1 VDHVIWDLSNAR
13 LSANYRSFYW
23 MNLPQLLDYLSNKKD
38 FLQNITTWKTIPA
51 QEPKTVSFPESIPD
65 KIVEALNR
73 EGVTSLFSHQA
84 SAYDQIVA
92 GKNVVI
98 VTPTASGKTLTYNL
112 PILTSLLKDKEIRTL
127 YLFPTKALAQ
137 DQVHELHQLIEKLEE
152 PIICHTFDGDTP
164 PEVRRTIRSA
174 GHIVVTNP
182 DMLHQGILPHHTLWI
197 KLFENLKYIVIDEI
211 HAYRGVFGSH
221 LANVIRRLKRICK
234 FYGSDPQFICSS
246 ATIANPQEIAE
257 KITGSSVSVVDNNG
271 APSGEKHFLFYN
283 PPVVNK
289 ELGLRNSVL
298 KEVRKIVKHFLPTGI
313 QLIVFAR
320 SRLNVEILVTYLKE
334 SAKQLKISPNKIR
347 GYRGGYL
354 PNERRNIEQGL
365 RNGVIQIVVS
375 TNALELG
382 IDIGQLDVSIMTG
395 YPGSISSSW
404 QQAGRSGRRQTT
416 SVSLMVLSSAPL
428 DQYLAEHPDY
438 FFGKNPET
446 ANIDQNN
453 LPILM
458 SHLKCGAFELPFTS
472 DEKFGT
478 DATQQLLQ
486 YLKDERVLRE
496 TNGKY
501 YWMQDVYPADEVSLR
516 NANPNNVIIVNTSD
530 NNQIIGEVDL
540 FSAPLLVHKDAIY
553 IHESQQFQ
561 VDELDWEGKKA
572 FVSETDSDYYTDA
585 IAKTD
590 LKVLDILE
598 NNKGKYDTFFG
609 EVAVTTVAT
618 AFKKVKFFTHENVG
632 MGKIYLPEM
641 EMHSNSTWLEFPKII
656 FSDAY
661 FEESVIGEGIR
672 GIAYTMQNLIPLYIM
687 CDRSDISVIP
697 MVRAPFSNMPTIY
710 IYDKYPGG
718 IGLSKKVFT
727 MISSILQAVLE
738 HIQSCSC
745 EKGCPSCIGPPLESG
760 LFGKESA
767 RRILKQLI

>member
-1 VDHVIWDLSNAR
+1 
-13 LSANYRSFYW
+13 
-23 MNLPQLLDYLSNKKD
+23 MNLLQLIDHLKDKKD
-38 FLQNITTWKTIPA
+38 FLRNVTTWKTIPSTDEKKA
-51 QEPKTVSFPESIPD
+51 PFPPSIPEKVKKVLEKKGISSLYTHQATAFD
-65 KIVEALNR
+65 KIV
-73 EGVTSLFSHQA
+73 S
-84 SAYDQIVA
+84 
-92 GKNVVI
+92 GKNVVV

-112 PILTSLLKDKEIRTL
+112 PILSELLNDPEIRTL

-137 DQVHELHQLIEKLEE
+137 DQVHELHQMIESLEE
-152 PIICHTFDGDTP
+152 NIICHTFDGDTP

-182 DMLHQGILPHHTLWI
+182 DMLHQGMLPHHTLWI
-197 KLFENLKYIVIDEI
+197 KLFENLKFIVIDEI

-221 LANVIRRLKRICK
+221 FANVIRRLKRICD

-246 ATIANPQEIAE
+246 ATIANPGEIAE
-257 KITGSSVSVVDNNG
+257 KITGTKVDVVDNNG

-283 PPVVNK
+283 PPVVNQ
-289 ELGLRNSVL
+289 ELGLRNSVI

-320 SRLNVEILVTYLKE
+320 SRLNVEVLVTYLKA
-334 SAKQLKISPNKIR
+334 SAKQLKIAPNKIR

-354 PNERRNIEQGL
+354 PNERRKIEQGL
-365 RNGVIQIVVS
+365 RNGEIQVVVS

-404 QQAGRSGRRQTT
+404 QQAGRAGRRQTT
-416 SVSLMVLSSAPL
+416 SVSIMVLSSAPL
-428 DQYLAEHPDY
+428 DQYLAEHPS
-438 FFGKNPET
+438 FFFEKNPET
-446 ANIDQNN
+446 ANIDADN

-458 SHLKCGAFELPFTS
+458 SHIKCAAFELPFTV
-472 DEKFGT
+472 EENFGT

-496 TNGKY
+496 TDGKY

-516 NANPNNVIIVNTSD
+516 NANPNNVVIVNTSD
-530 NNQIIGEVDL
+530 NNRIIGEVDL

-561 VDELDWEGKKA
+561 VDELDWDGKKA
-572 FVSETDSDYYTDA
+572 FVSATDSDYYTDA

-598 NNKGKYDTFFG
+598 QRKGRYHSFYG

-618 AFKKVKFFTHENVG
+618 VFKKVKFFTHENVG

-641 EMHSNSTWLEFPKII
+641 EMHSSSTWLEFPEIL
-656 FSDAY
+656 FEDPY
-661 FEESVIGEGIR
+661 FEESVIGEGLR
-672 GIAYTMQNLIPLYIM
+672 GIAFTMQNLIPLYIM
-687 CDRSDISVIP
+687 CDRADISVIP
-697 MVRAPFSNMPTIY
+697 MVRAPFSHKPTIY
-710 IYDKYPGG
+710 VYDKYPGG
-718 IGLSKKVFT
+718 VGLSKKLYNIID
-727 MISSILQAVLE
+727 MILQAVLT
-738 HIQSCSC
+738 HINGCSC
-745 EKGCPSCIGPPLESG
+745 EKGCPACIGPPLESG
-760 LFGKESA
+760 LFGKQSA
-767 RRILKQLI
+767 KKILQQLI

>member
-1 VDHVIWDLSNAR
+1 
-13 LSANYRSFYW
+13 
-23 MNLPQLLDYLSNKKD
+23 MNLPQLLDYLGNKKD

-51 QEPKTVSFPESIPD
+51 QDAQTVSFPESIPSQIIEVLKQD
-65 KIVEALNR
+65 GIS
-73 EGVTSLFSHQA
+73 SLYTHQA
-84 SAYDQIVA
+84 SAFQQIQA
-92 GKNVVI
+92 GNNVVI

-112 PILTSLLKDKEIRTL
+112 PILTSLLKNPEIRTL

-137 DQVHELHQLIEKLEE
+137 DQVHELHHLVEKLGE

-197 KLFENLKYIVIDEI
+197 KLFENLKFIVIDEI

-221 LANVIRRLKRICK
+221 IANVIRRLKRICN
-234 FYGSDPQFICSS
+234 FYGSNPQFICSS
-246 ATIANPQEIAE
+246 ATIANPEEIAE
-257 KITGSSVSVVDNNG
+257 KITGSLVTVVDNNG
-271 APSGEKHFLFYN
+271 APTGEKHFLFYN
-283 PPVVNK
+283 PPVVNQ
-289 ELGLRNSVL
+289 ELGLRNSVV

-313 QLIVFAR
+313 QVIVFAR

-334 SAKQLKISPNKIR
+334 SAKQLKINPNKIR

-354 PNERRNIEQGL
+354 PNERRKIEQGL
-365 RNGVIQIVVS
+365 RNGDIQIVVS

-404 QQAGRSGRRQTT
+404 QQAGRAGRRQTT

-472 DEKFGT
+472 EEKFGT

-486 YLKDERVLRE
+486 YLRDERVLRE
-496 TNGKY
+496 TDGKY
-501 YWMQDVYPADEVSLR
+501 YWMQDVYPADEISLR
-516 NANPNNVIIVNTSD
+516 NANPNNVVIVNTSD
-530 NNQIIGEVDL
+530 HNQIIGEVDL

-553 IHESQQFQ
+553 IHESQQYQ

-598 NNKGKYDTFFG
+598 KREGKHHTFYG

-641 EMHSNSTWLEFPKII
+641 EMHSNSTWLEFPNML
-656 FSDAY
+656 FTDPY

-672 GIAYTMQNLIPLYIM
+672 GIAYMMQNLIPLYIM
-687 CDRSDISVIP
+687 CDRADISVIP
-697 MVRAPFSNMPTIY
+697 MVRAPFSNKPTIY
-710 IYDKYPGG
+710 VYDKYPGG
-718 IGLSKKVFT
+718 IGLSKKVYT
-727 MISSILQAVLE
+727 ILLTILQAVLE
-738 HIQSCSC
+738 HIQACSC

-760 LFGKESA
+760 LFGKVSA
-767 RRILKQLI
+767 QRILKELL

>member
-1 VDHVIWDLSNAR
+1 
-13 LSANYRSFYW
+13 
-23 MNLPQLLDYLSNKKD
+23 MNLPQLIDYLGNKKD

-51 QEPKTVSFPESIPD
+51 QGAQTVDFPATIPE
-65 KIVEALNR
+65 KIVNVLNQD
-73 EGVTSLFSHQA
+73 GISSLFSHQA
-84 SAYDQIVA
+84 SAYEQIRA
-92 GKNVVI
+92 GNNVVI

-112 PILTSLLKDKEIRTL
+112 PILTSLLENKEIRTL

-137 DQVHELHQLIEKLEE
+137 DQVHALNHMIETLGES
-152 PIICHTFDGDTP
+152 IICHTFDGDTP
-164 PEVRRTIRSA
+164 PDVRRTIRSA

-257 KITGSSVSVVDNNG
+257 KITGDSVTLVDNNG

-289 ELGLRNSVL
+289 ELGLRNSVI

-320 SRLNVEILVTYLKE
+320 SRLNVEILVTYLKT

-354 PNERRNIEQGL
+354 PNERRKIEQGL
-365 RNGVIQIVVS
+365 RNGDIQIVVS

-404 QQAGRSGRRQTT
+404 QQAGRSGRRLTT

-486 YLKDERVLRE
+486 YLKEERVLRE
-496 TNGKY
+496 TDGKY
-501 YWMQDVYPADEVSLR
+501 YWMQEVYPADEVSLR
-516 NANPNNVIIVNTSD
+516 SANPNNVVIVNTSD
-530 NNQIIGEVDL
+530 NNRIIGEVDL

-553 IHESQQFQ
+553 IHESQQYQ

-598 NNKGKYDTFFG
+598 NREGNLHTYYG

-641 EMHSNSTWLEFPKII
+641 EMHSDSTWLEFPGVL
-656 FSDAY
+656 FDDPY

-687 CDRSDISVIP
+687 CDRADISVIP

-710 IYDKYPGG
+710 VYDKYPGG
-718 IGLSKKVFT
+718 IGLSKKVYT
-727 MISSILQAVLE
+727 MLQTILQVVYE
-738 HIQSCSC
+738 HIQSCPC

-767 RRILKQLI
+767 RRILKQLL

>member
-1 VDHVIWDLSNAR
+1 
-13 LSANYRSFYW
+13 
-23 MNLPQLLDYLSNKKD
+23 MNLPQLLDHLSNKKE

-51 QEPKTVSFPESIPD
+51 KEAHTTDFPESIPSRIKD
-65 KIVEALNR
+65 VLKQDGILKLY
-73 EGVTSLFSHQA
+73 THQA
-84 SAYDQIVA
+84 SAFLQIQS

-112 PILTSLLKDKEIRTL
+112 PILTTLLKNPEIRTL
-127 YLFPTKALAQ
+127 YIFPTKALAQ
-137 DQVHELHQLIEKLEE
+137 DQVHELHSLIEKLDE

-164 PEVRRTIRSA
+164 PEVRRTMRSA

-197 KLFENLKYIVIDEI
+197 KLFENLKFIVIDEI

-221 LANVIRRLKRICK
+221 FSNVIRRLKRICN

-246 ATIANPQEIAE
+246 ATIANPKEIAE
-257 KITGSSVSVVDNNG
+257 KITGSTVEIVDDNG
-271 APSGEKHFLFYN
+271 APTGEKHFLFYN
-283 PPVVNK
+283 PPVVNQ
-289 ELGLRNSVL
+289 ELGLRNSVI
-298 KEVRKIVKHFLPTGI
+298 KEVRNIVRHFLPTGI

-334 SAKQLKISPNKIR
+334 AARQLKINPNKIR

-354 PNERRNIEQGL
+354 PNERRKIEQGL
-365 RNGVIQIVVS
+365 RNGSIQIVVS

-404 QQAGRSGRRQTT
+404 QQAGRAGRRSTT

-446 ANIDQNN
+446 ANIDQDN

-472 DEKFGT
+472 EEKFGT

-496 TNGKY
+496 TDGRY
-501 YWMQDVYPADEVSLR
+501 YWMQDVYPADEISLR
-516 NANPNNVIIVNTSD
+516 NANPNNVVIVNTSD

-553 IHESQQFQ
+553 IHESQQYQ
-561 VDELDWEGKKA
+561 VDELDWDGKKA

-598 NNKGKYDTFFG
+598 KKEGRYYTNYG
-609 EVAVTTVAT
+609 EVAVTTVVT

-632 MGKIYLPEM
+632 MGKVYLPEM
-641 EMHSNSTWLEFPKII
+641 EMHSNSTWLEFPSRL
-656 FSDAY
+656 FSDPY

-672 GIAYTMQNLIPLYIM
+672 SVAYTMQNLIPLYIM
-687 CDRSDISVIP
+687 CDRADISVIP
-697 MVRAPFSNMPTIY
+697 MVRAPFSNLPTIY

-727 MISSILQAVLE
+727 ILPTILEAVFQ

-745 EKGCPSCIGPPLESG
+745 ENGCPSCIGPPLESG
-760 LFGKESA
+760 LFGKSSA
-767 RRILKQLI
+767 KRILNEVI

>member
-1 VDHVIWDLSNAR
+1 
-13 LSANYRSFYW
+13 
-23 MNLPQLLDYLSNKKD
+23 MNLPQLLDYLGNKKD
-38 FLQNITTWKTIPA
+38 FLQNVTTWKTIPA
-51 QEPKTVSFPESIPD
+51 KQAVTVDFPDSVPK
-65 KIVEALNR
+65 KIVKILKQD
-73 EGVTSLFSHQA
+73 GISSLFSHQA
-84 SAYDQIVA
+84 SAYEHIIA
-92 GKNVVI
+92 GNNVVI

-112 PILTSLLKDKEIRTL
+112 PILTSLLEDKEIRTL

-137 DQVHELHQLIEKLEE
+137 DQVHELHHMIESLGES
-152 PIICHTFDGDTP
+152 IICHTFDGDTP

-257 KITGSSVSVVDNNG
+257 KITGDTVTVVDNNG

-289 ELGLRNSVL
+289 ELGLRNSVI

-320 SRLNVEILVTYLKE
+320 SRLNVEVLVTYLKQ
-334 SAKQLKISPNKIR
+334 SARQLKISPNKIR

-354 PNERRNIEQGL
+354 PNERRKIEQGL
-365 RNGVIQIVVS
+365 RNGDIQIVVS

-416 SVSLMVLSSAPL
+416 SVSIMVLSSAPL

-472 DEKFGT
+472 DEIFGT
-478 DATQQLLQ
+478 DATNQLLQ

-496 TNGKY
+496 TDGKY
-501 YWMQDVYPADEVSLR
+501 YWMQDVYPADEISLR
-516 NANPNNVIIVNTSD
+516 NANPNNVVIVNTSD
-530 NNQIIGEVDL
+530 NNRIIGEVDL

-553 IHESQQFQ
+553 IHESQQYQ
-561 VDELDWEGKKA
+561 VDELDWDGKKA
-572 FVSETDSDYYTDA
+572 FVSGTDSDYYTDA

-598 NNKGKYDTFFG
+598 ERKEAYHTFYG

-641 EMHSNSTWLEFPKII
+641 EMHSNSTWLEFPGML
-656 FSDAY
+656 FTDPY

-687 CDRSDISVIP
+687 CDRADISVIP

-710 IYDKYPGG
+710 VYDKYPGG

-727 MISSILQAVLE
+727 MLPTILQAVQN

-760 LFGKESA
+760 LFGKQSA
-767 RRILKQLI
+767 QRILKQLL

>member
-1 VDHVIWDLSNAR
+1 
-13 LSANYRSFYW
+13 
-23 MNLPQLLDYLSNKKD
+23 MNLPQLLDYLGNKKD

-51 QEPKTVSFPESIPD
+51 QEAKSVAFPDLIPD
-65 KIVEALNR
+65 KIVKVLQQ
-73 EGVTSLFSHQA
+73 EGISSLFSHQA
-84 SAYDQIVA
+84 NAYEQISA

-112 PILTSLLKDKEIRTL
+112 PILTSLLENKEIRTL

-137 DQVHELHQLIEKLEE
+137 DQVHELHNLIEKMDES
-152 PIICHTFDGDTP
+152 IICHTFDGDTP

-197 KLFENLKYIVIDEI
+197 KLFENLKFIVIDEI

-257 KITGSSVSVVDNNG
+257 KITGTSVSVVDDNG

-320 SRLNVEILVTYLKE
+320 SRLNVEILVTYLKA

-354 PNERRNIEQGL
+354 PNERRKIEQGL
-365 RNGVIQIVVS
+365 RNGDIQIVVS

-416 SVSLMVLSSAPL
+416 SVSIMVLSSAPL

-496 TNGKY
+496 TDSKF

-516 NANPNNVIIVNTSD
+516 NANPNNVVIVNTSD
-530 NNQIIGEVDL
+530 NNRIIGEVDL

-553 IHESQQFQ
+553 IHESQQYQ
-561 VDELDWEGKKA
+561 VDDLDWEGQKA

-598 NNKGKYDTFFG
+598 NREGIYNTFFG

-641 EMHSNSTWLEFPKII
+641 EMHSNSTWIEFPGVV
-656 FSDAY
+656 FSDPY

-687 CDRSDISVIP
+687 CDRADISVIP

-710 IYDKYPGG
+710 VYDKYPGG

-727 MISSILQAVLE
+727 MLPTILQAVLE

-745 EKGCPSCIGPPLESG
+745 DKGCPSCIGPPLESG
-760 LFGKESA
+760 LFGKQSA
-767 RRILKQLI
+767 RRILKQLL

>member
-1 VDHVIWDLSNAR
+1 
-13 LSANYRSFYW
+13 
-23 MNLPQLLDYLSNKKD
+23 MNLLQLLDHLKDKKD
-38 FLQNITTWKTIPA
+38 FLQNVTTWKTIPPTKE
-51 QEPKTVSFPESIPD
+51 QKVPFPPSIPEKVVKVLQDRGISSLYTHQATAFD
-65 KIVEALNR
+65 KII
-73 EGVTSLFSHQA
+73 
-84 SAYDQIVA
+84 D

-112 PILTSLLKDKEIRTL
+112 PILSKLIEQPEIRTL

-137 DQVHELHQLIEKLEE
+137 DQVHELHQMIDTLGEK
-152 PIICHTFDGDTP
+152 IICHTFDGDTP

-182 DMLHQGILPHHTLWI
+182 DMLHQGMLPHHTLWI
-197 KLFENLKYIVIDEI
+197 KLFENLKFIVIDEI

-221 LANVIRRLKRICK
+221 LANVIRRLKRICQ

-246 ATIANPQEIAE
+246 ATISNPGEIAE
-257 KITGSSVSVVDNNG
+257 KITGSRVEVVDNNG
-271 APSGEKHFLFYN
+271 APTGEKHFLFYN
-283 PPVVNK
+283 PPVVNQ
-289 ELGLRNSVL
+289 ELGLRNSVI
-298 KEVRKIVKHFLPTGI
+298 KEVRKVVKHFLPTGI

-320 SRLNVEILVTYLKE
+320 SRLNVEVLVTYLKA
-334 SAKQLKISPNKIR
+334 SAKQLKINPNKIR

-354 PNERRNIEQGL
+354 PNERRKIEQGL
-365 RNGVIQIVVS
+365 RNGDIQVVVS

-404 QQAGRSGRRQTT
+404 QQAGRAGRRQTT
-416 SVSLMVLSSAPL
+416 SVSIMVLSSAPL
-428 DQYLAEHPDY
+428 DQYLAEHPA
-438 FFGKNPET
+438 FFFDKNPET
-446 ANIDQNN
+446 ANIDADN

-458 SHLKCGAFELPFTS
+458 SHLKCAAFELPFTV
-472 DEKFGT
+472 EENFGT

-496 TNGKY
+496 TDGKY

-516 NANPNNVIIVNTSD
+516 NANPNNIVIVNTSD
-530 NNQIIGEVDL
+530 KNRIIGEVDL

-553 IHESQQFQ
+553 IHESRQFQ
-561 VDELDWEGKKA
+561 VDELDWDGKKA

-598 NNKGKYDTFFG
+598 NREGRYHSFYG

-618 AFKKVKFFTHENVG
+618 SFKKVKFFTHENVG

-641 EMHSNSTWLEFPKII
+641 EMHSTSTWLEFPDLLFKD
-656 FSDAY
+656 SY
-661 FEESVIGEGIR
+661 FEDSVIGEGIR
-672 GIAYTMQNLIPLYIM
+672 GMAHTMQNLIPLYIM
-687 CDRSDISVIP
+687 CDRADISVIP
-697 MVRAPFSNMPTIY
+697 MVRAPFSNKPTIY
-710 IYDKYPGG
+710 VYDKYPGG
-718 IGLSKKVFT
+718 VGLSKKLYN
-727 MISSILQAVLE
+727 ILDLLLQAVNE
-738 HIQSCSC
+738 HINSCSC
-745 EKGCPSCIGPPLESG
+745 EKGCPACIGPPLESG
-760 LFGKESA
+760 LFGKRSA
-767 RRILKQLI
+767 KKILQQLI

>member
-1 VDHVIWDLSNAR
+1 
-13 LSANYRSFYW
+13 
-23 MNLPQLLDYLSNKKD
+23 MNLPQLLDYLGNKKD
-38 FLQNITTWKTIPA
+38 FLQNITTWKTIPRQEA
-51 QEPKTVSFPESIPD
+51 QTVPFPETIPAQIIEVLKKDSIS
-65 KIVEALNR
+65 
-73 EGVTSLFSHQA
+73 SLYSHQA
-84 SAYDQIVA
+84 NAFEQIQD

-112 PILTSLLKDKEIRTL
+112 PILTSLLENQEIRTL

-137 DQVHELHQLIEKLEE
+137 DQVHELHHLIEKLEE
-152 PIICHTFDGDTP
+152 PITCHTFDGDTP

-197 KLFENLKYIVIDEI
+197 KLFENLKFIVIDEI

-221 LANVIRRLKRICK
+221 LSNVIRRLKRICT

-257 KITGSSVSVVDNNG
+257 KITGTTVTVVDNNG
-271 APSGEKHFLFYN
+271 APTGEKHFLFYN
-283 PPVVNK
+283 PPVVNM
-289 ELGLRNSVL
+289 ELGLRNSVV

-320 SRLNVEILVTYLKE
+320 SRLNVEILVTYLKA

-354 PNERRNIEQGL
+354 PNERRKIEQGL
-365 RNGVIQIVVS
+365 RNGDIQIVVS

-472 DEKFGT
+472 EEKFGT

-496 TNGKY
+496 TDGKY
-501 YWMQDVYPADEVSLR
+501 YWMQDVYPADEISLR
-516 NANPNNVIIVNTSD
+516 NANPNNVVIVNTSD

-553 IHESQQFQ
+553 IHESQQYQ

-598 NNKGKYDTFFG
+598 SREERYHTFYG

-641 EMHSNSTWLEFPKII
+641 EMHSNSTWLEFPTML
-656 FSDAY
+656 FTDPY

-687 CDRSDISVIP
+687 CDRADISVIP
-697 MVRAPFSNMPTIY
+697 MVRAPFSNLPTIY
-710 IYDKYPGG
+710 VYDKYPGG
-718 IGLSKKVFT
+718 IGLSNKVFT
-727 MISSILQAVLE
+727 MLSTILQAVLE

-745 EKGCPSCIGPPLESG
+745 DKGCPSCIGPPLESG

-767 RRILKQLI
+767 QRILKQLL

>member
-1 VDHVIWDLSNAR
+1 
-13 LSANYRSFYW
+13 
-23 MNLPQLLDYLSNKKD
+23 MNLPQLLDYLGNKKD

-51 QEPKTVSFPESIPD
+51 KEAHFVPFPKLIPE
-65 KIVEALNR
+65 KIVRVLQNQ
-73 EGVTSLFSHQA
+73 GISSLFSHQA
-84 SAYDQIVA
+84 SAYEQIRA

-112 PILTSLLKDKEIRTL
+112 PIITSLLENKEIRTL

-137 DQVHELHQLIEKLEE
+137 DQVHELHNMIDNLGES
-152 PIICHTFDGDTP
+152 IICHTFDGDTP

-221 LANVIRRLKRICK
+221 LANVIRRLKRICR

-246 ATIANPQEIAE
+246 ATIANPKEIAE
-257 KITGSSVSVVDNNG
+257 KITGTTVTVVDNNG

-283 PPVVNK
+283 PPVVNQ

-320 SRLNVEILVTYLKE
+320 SRLNVEVLVTYLKA
-334 SAKQLKISPNKIR
+334 SAKQLKISANKIR

-354 PNERRNIEQGL
+354 PNERRKIEQGL
-365 RNGVIQIVVS
+365 RNGDIQIVVS

-416 SVSLMVLSSAPL
+416 SVSIMVLSSAPL
-428 DQYLAEHPDY
+428 DQYLAENPDY

-458 SHLKCGAFELPFTS
+458 SHLKCAAFELPFTS

-486 YLKDERVLRE
+486 YLRDERVLRE
-496 TNGKY
+496 TDGKY
-501 YWMQDVYPADEVSLR
+501 YWMQDVYPADEISLR
-516 NANPNNVIIVNTSD
+516 NANPNNVVIVNTSD
-530 NNQIIGEVDL
+530 NNRIIGEVDL

-553 IHESQQFQ
+553 IHESQQYQ

-572 FVSETDSDYYTDA
+572 FVSATDSDYYTDA

-598 NNKGKYDTFFG
+598 NREGTYHTFFG
-609 EVAVTTVAT
+609 EVAVITVAT

-641 EMHSNSTWLEFPKII
+641 EMHSNSTWL
-656 FSDAY
+656 
-661 FEESVIGEGIR
+661 
-672 GIAYTMQNLIPLYIM
+672 
-687 CDRSDISVIP
+687 
-697 MVRAPFSNMPTIY
+697 
-710 IYDKYPGG
+710 
-718 IGLSKKVFT
+718 
-727 MISSILQAVLE
+727 
-738 HIQSCSC
+738 
-745 EKGCPSCIGPPLESG
+745 
-760 LFGKESA
+760 
-767 RRILKQLI
+767 

>member
-1 VDHVIWDLSNAR
+1 
-13 LSANYRSFYW
+13 
-23 MNLPQLLDYLSNKKD
+23 MNLPQLLDHLSTKKD

-51 QEPKTVSFPESIPD
+51 QQAETVAFPDSIPD
-65 KIVEALNR
+65 KIKTILEKD
-73 EGVTSLFSHQA
+73 GITSLYSHQA
-84 SAYDQIVA
+84 SASEQIAA

-112 PILTSLLKDKEIRTL
+112 PILTTLLENKEIRTL

-137 DQVHELHQLIEKLEE
+137 DQVHELHHLIEKLEE

-197 KLFENLKYIVIDEI
+197 KLFENLKFIVIDEI

-257 KITGSSVSVVDNNG
+257 KITGTQVTVVDNNG

-320 SRLNVEILVTYLKE
+320 SRLNVEILVTYLKA
-334 SAKQLKISPNKIR
+334 SAKQLKINPNKIR

-354 PNERRNIEQGL
+354 PNERRKIEQGL
-365 RNGVIQIVVS
+365 RNGEIQIVVS

-428 DQYLAEHPDY
+428 DQYLAEHPNY

-458 SHLKCGAFELPFTS
+458 SHLKCGAFELPFTL
-472 DEKFGT
+472 DENFGT

-486 YLKDERVLRE
+486 YLKEERVLRE
-496 TNGKY
+496 TDGKY
-501 YWMQDVYPADEVSLR
+501 YWMKDVYPADEISLR
-516 NANPNNVIIVNTSD
+516 NANPNNIVIVNTSD
-530 NNQIIGEVDL
+530 NNRIIGEVDL
-540 FSAPLLVHKDAIY
+540 FSAPMLVHKDAIY
-553 IHESQQFQ
+553 IHESQQYQ
-561 VDELDWEGKKA
+561 VDELDWDGKKA

-585 IAKTD
+585 ISKTD

-598 NNKGKYDTFFG
+598 KREGEYHTFYG

-641 EMHSNSTWLEFPKII
+641 EMHSNSTWLEFPNIL
-656 FSDAY
+656 FTGPY
-661 FEESVIGEGIR
+661 FEESVIGEGLR

-710 IYDKYPGG
+710 VYDKYPGG
-718 IGLSKKVFT
+718 IGLSKKVYT
-727 MISSILQAVLE
+727 MIPTILQAVLD
-738 HIQSCSC
+738 HIHSCSC
-745 EKGCPSCIGPPLESG
+745 DKGCPSCIGPPLESG

-767 RRILKQLI
+767 QRILRQLL

>member
-1 VDHVIWDLSNAR
+1 
-13 LSANYRSFYW
+13 
-23 MNLPQLLDYLSNKKD
+23 MNLPQLLDHLGSNKD
-38 FLQNITTWKTIPA
+38 FLNNVTIWKTIPA
-51 QEPKTVSFPESIPD
+51 TEAKTSPFPGTIPE
-65 KIVEALNR
+65 KIVNVLKKK
-73 EGVTSLFSHQA
+73 GISTLYTHQA
-84 SAYDQIVA
+84 SAFEEIKS

-112 PILTSLLKDKEIRTL
+112 PILTTLLEQPEIRTL

-137 DQVHELHQLIEKLEE
+137 DQVNELHHLIEALGEK
-152 PIICHTFDGDTP
+152 IICHTFDGDTP
-164 PEVRRTIRSA
+164 PEVRRTLRSA

-197 KLFENLKYIVIDEI
+197 KLFENLKFIVIDEI

-221 LANVIRRLKRICK
+221 LANVIRRLKRICR

-246 ATIANPQEIAE
+246 ATIANPKEIAE
-257 KITGSSVSVVDNNG
+257 KVTGTTISVVDNNG
-271 APSGEKHFLFYN
+271 APTGEKHFLFYN
-283 PPVVNK
+283 PPVVNH
-289 ELGLRNSVL
+289 ELGLRNSVI

-334 SAKQLKISPNKIR
+334 AAKQLKINSNKIR

-354 PNERRNIEQGL
+354 PLERRKIEQGL
-365 RNGVIQIVVS
+365 RNGEIQVVVS

-395 YPGSISSSW
+395 YPGSVASSW
-404 QQAGRSGRRQTT
+404 QQAGRAGRRQTT
-416 SVSLMVLSSAPL
+416 SVSIMVLSSAPL

-438 FFGKNPET
+438 FFAKNPET
-446 ANIDQNN
+446 ANVDEDN
-453 LPILM
+453 LPIMM
-458 SHLKCGAFELPFTS
+458 SHLKCGAFELPFTNE
-472 DEKFGT
+472 EKFGT
-478 DATQQLLQ
+478 DATQQLLR

-496 TNGKY
+496 TDGKF

-516 NANPNNVIIVNTSD
+516 NANPNNVVIVNTSD
-530 NNQIIGEVDL
+530 NNRIIGEVDQ

-553 IHESQQFQ
+553 IHESQQYQ

-598 NNKGKYDTFFG
+598 NKEEHYHTFYG

-641 EMHSNSTWLEFPKII
+641 EMHSTSTWLEFPKIL
-656 FSDAY
+656 FSDPY

-672 GIAYTMQNLIPLYIM
+672 GMAYTMQNLIPLYIM
-687 CDRSDISVIP
+687 CDRADISVIP

-710 IYDKYPGG
+710 VYDKYPGG
-718 IGLSKKVFT
+718 VGLSKKLFT
-727 MISSILQAVLE
+727 IITLLLQAVYE
-738 HIQSCSC
+738 HIKSCAC
-745 EKGCPSCIGPPLESG
+745 PKGCPSCIGPPLESG

-767 RRILKQLI
+767 QKILKQLI

>member
-1 VDHVIWDLSNAR
+1 
-13 LSANYRSFYW
+13 
-23 MNLPQLLDYLSNKKD
+23 
-38 FLQNITTWKTIPA
+38 
-51 QEPKTVSFPESIPD
+51 
-65 KIVEALNR
+65 
-73 EGVTSLFSHQA
+73 
-84 SAYDQIVA
+84 
-92 GKNVVI
+92 
-98 VTPTASGKTLTYNL
+98 
-112 PILTSLLKDKEIRTL
+112 
-127 YLFPTKALAQ
+127 
-137 DQVHELHQLIEKLEE
+137 
-152 PIICHTFDGDTP
+152 
-164 PEVRRTIRSA
+164 
-174 GHIVVTNP
+174 VTNP

-197 KLFENLKYIVIDEI
+197 KLFENLKFIVIDEI

-221 LANVIRRLKRICK
+221 FSNVIRRLKRICN

-257 KITGSSVSVVDNNG
+257 KLTGSTMNIVDNNG
-271 APSGEKHFLFYN
+271 APTGEKHFLFYN
-283 PPVVNK
+283 PPVVNQ

-354 PNERRNIEQGL
+354 PNERRKIEQGL
-365 RNGVIQIVVS
+365 RNGNIQIVVS

-404 QQAGRSGRRQTT
+404 QQAGRAGRRQTT

-472 DEKFGT
+472 EENFGT

-486 YLKDERVLRE
+486 YLKEERVLRE
-496 TNGKY
+496 TAGKY
-501 YWMQDVYPADEVSLR
+501 YWMQDVYPADEISLR
-516 NANPNNVIIVNTSD
+516 NANPNNVVIVNTSD
-530 NNQIIGEVDL
+530 NNRIIGEVDL

-553 IHESQQFQ
+553 IHESQQYQ
-561 VDELDWEGKKA
+561 VDELDWDGKKA

-598 NNKGKYDTFFG
+598 KREGKYHTFYG

-641 EMHSNSTWLEFPKII
+641 EMHSNSTWLEFPNLL
-656 FSDAY
+656 FTDPY

-697 MVRAPFSNMPTIY
+697 MVRAPFSNLPTIY

-718 IGLSKKVFT
+718 IGLSKKVYT
-727 MISSILQAVLE
+727 ILPKILQAVLD

-760 LFGKESA
+760 LFGKNSA
-767 RRILKQLI
+767 QRILKELV

>member
-1 VDHVIWDLSNAR
+1 
-13 LSANYRSFYW
+13 
-23 MNLPQLLDYLSNKKD
+23 MNLPQLLDYLNTKKD

-51 QEPKTVSFPESIPD
+51 QQAVTDEFPDSIPE
-65 KIVEALNR
+65 KIKNVLEKD
-73 EGVTSLFSHQA
+73 GIQSLYSHQA
-84 SAYDQIVA
+84 SAYKQIA
-92 GKNVVI
+92 SGKNVVI

-112 PILTSLLKDKEIRTL
+112 PILTALLENKEIRTL

-137 DQVHELHQLIEKLEE
+137 DQVHELHHLIEKLEE

-197 KLFENLKYIVIDEI
+197 KLFENLKFIVIDEI

-221 LANVIRRLKRICK
+221 LANVIRRLKRICN

-257 KITGSSVSVVDNNG
+257 KITGTQVTVVNNNG

-298 KEVRKIVKHFLPTGI
+298 KEVRKIVQHFLPTGI
-313 QLIVFAR
+313 QLIIFAR
-320 SRLNVEILVTYLKE
+320 SRLNVEILVTYLKA
-334 SAKQLKISPNKIR
+334 SAKQLKINTNKIR

-354 PNERRNIEQGL
+354 PNERRKIEQGL
-365 RNGVIQIVVS
+365 RNGEIQIVVS

-472 DEKFGT
+472 DENFGT

-486 YLKDERVLRE
+486 YLREERVLRE
-496 TNGKY
+496 TDGKY
-501 YWMQDVYPADEVSLR
+501 YWMQEVYPADEVSLR
-516 NANPNNVIIVNTSD
+516 NANPNNVVIVNTSD
-530 NNQIIGEVDL
+530 NNRIIGEVDL

-553 IHESQQFQ
+553 IHESQQYQ
-561 VDELDWEGKKA
+561 VDELDWDGKKA

-585 IAKTD
+585 ISKTD

-598 NNKGKYDTFFG
+598 NREGTYHTFYG

-641 EMHSNSTWLEFPKII
+641 EMHSNSTWLEFTNILFTDP
-656 FSDAY
+656 Y
-661 FEESVIGEGIR
+661 FEESVIGEGLR

-710 IYDKYPGG
+710 VYDKYPGG
-718 IGLSKKVFT
+718 IGLSKKVYT
-727 MISSILQAVLE
+727 MIPTILKAVLD

-745 EKGCPSCIGPPLESG
+745 DKGCPSCIGPPLESG

-767 RRILKQLI
+767 QRILRQLL